1 MSKIEIKNL
10 TFGYDTQGSLL
21 FDHVN
26 LNLDSNWK
34 LGLIGR
40 NGRGKT
46 TFLNLLQNKLNYQ
59 GQISANLAFDY
70 FPQTIKNPQQL
81 TFFVLNDLGVTEQW
95 KVEREL
101 NLLGTDPDILWRA
114 FTTLSGG
121 EQTKVLLAS
130 LFTQTVNFPLID
142 EPTNHLDIKAREQ
155 VANYLKHK
163 KQGFIV
169 ISHDRKF
176 VDDTADHIL
185 SIEKSNILMYQGNF
199 ATYEAQK
206 KLSDTHEEMEN
217 AKLKKSIS
225 RLKQTAAEKAE
236 WSRSKES
243 EKYGNPHVKGSGSIG
258 DTGAIGARAA
268 RTMKRALTL
277 QKHMQKDI
285 QEKEKL
291 LKNIEYIDPLSMNFV
306 PTHHDRLLTVKD
318 LTLSYPDSE
327 SSLFDPI
334 SFEIKKGN
342 RVGIVG
348 PNGAGKS
355 TLIRAILGQFAGK
368 VSGEIGQP
376 QHLNVSYVRQ
386 SYDDNRGT
394 LTEFAET
401 NHLDYQEFLNNL
413 HKLGLERNVFTT
425 KIEHMS
431 MGQQKKV
438 ELAKSLSVPAE
449 FYLWDEPLNYL
460 DIFNQEQL
468 ETLIKT
474 VKPSMLI
481 VEHDREFIQHVTT
494 DVVELKTVG

>member
-206 KLSDTHEEMEN
+206 S
-217 AKLKKSIS
+217 
-225 RLKQTAAEKAE
+225 
-236 WSRSKES
+236 
-243 EKYGNPHVKGSGSIG
+243 
-258 DTGAIGARAA
+258 
-268 RTMKRALTL
+268 
-277 QKHMQKDI
+277 
-285 QEKEKL
+285 
-291 LKNIEYIDPLSMNFV
+291 
-306 PTHHDRLLTVKD
+306 
-318 LTLSYPDSE
+318 
-327 SSLFDPI
+327 
-334 SFEIKKGN
+334 
-342 RVGIVG
+342 
-348 PNGAGKS
+348 
-355 TLIRAILGQFAGK
+355 
-368 VSGEIGQP
+368 
-376 QHLNVSYVRQ
+376 
-386 SYDDNRGT
+386 
-394 LTEFAET
+394 
-401 NHLDYQEFLNNL
+401 
-413 HKLGLERNVFTT
+413 
-425 KIEHMS
+425 
-431 MGQQKKV
+431 
-438 ELAKSLSVPAE
+438 
-449 FYLWDEPLNYL
+449 
-460 DIFNQEQL
+460 
-468 ETLIKT
+468 
-474 VKPSMLI
+474 
-481 VEHDREFIQHVTT
+481 
-494 DVVELKTVG
+494 